1 MRREKK
7 LMRAPAQLVLGYLDC
22 PRTQWMSRLSERSPC
37 PEKRRSRKYW
47 YYKTGELGDVV
58 MKLGFFPRLR
68 VIIVCCCK
76 EITHTKKH
84 SFQVWPSRL
93 LRVWDC
99 SRLDSGAFK
108 NWKSLTDLSGKGSYF
123 AFQKQSVQFLRV
135 FYDEFKLRSVGHE
148 IVDWTD

>member
-135 FYDEFKLRSVGHE
+135 FNDEFKLRSVGHE